1 MAFVDFASW
10 NVNGEVADC
19 GATAVLE
26 ESTCHA
32 AEVLKESTC
41 VQQRC
46 WKNSY
51 RSGTSASYVNDDK

>member
-1 MAFVDFASW
+1 MAFVDFALW

-41 VQQRC
+41 RAAAVLEKLIQV
-46 WKNSY
+46 W
-51 RSGTSASYVNDDK
+51 DKCKLCK

>member
-41 VQQRC
+41 RAAAVLEKLIQV
-46 WKNSY
+46 W
-51 RSGTSASYVNDDK
+51 DKCKLCK

>member
-41 VQQRC
+41 HAAAVLEKLIQV
-46 WKNSY
+46 W
-51 RSGTSASYVNDDK
+51 DKCKLCK